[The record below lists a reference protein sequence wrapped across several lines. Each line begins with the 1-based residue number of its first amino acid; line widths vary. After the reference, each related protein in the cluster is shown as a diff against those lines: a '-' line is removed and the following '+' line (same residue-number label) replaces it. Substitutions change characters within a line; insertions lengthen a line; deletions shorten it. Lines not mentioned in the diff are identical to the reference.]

1 MILNWDN
8 SLSVGNDN
16 IDNQHK
22 ELFYRLNKL
31 LEAMKE
37 GQGKSEVINTLDF
50 LEVYVIKHFNYE
62 EEIQKKN
69 KYPKFNVQHK
79 QHEEFKNELKE
90 LRRVF
95 ETTGISSLFVIN
107 TQQKMVKWCKDHIMN
122 SDMELGEYLTK
133 NTKESILKS
142 FL

>member
-37 GQGKSEVINTLDF
+37 GKGKSEVINTLDF

-62 EEIQKKN
+62 EEIQKEK
-69 KYPKFNVQHK
+69 
-79 QHEEFKNELKE
+79 
-90 LRRVF
+90 
-95 ETTGISSLFVIN
+95 
-107 TQQKMVKWCKDHIMN
+107 
-122 SDMELGEYLTK
+122 
-133 NTKESILKS
+133 
-142 FL
+142 

>member
-8 SLSVGNDN
+8 SFSVGEKN

-31 LEAMKE
+31 LESMK
-37 GQGKSEVINTLDF
+37 QGKGKNEVINTLDF
-50 LEVYVIKHFNYE
+50 LEEYVIKHFEYE

-69 KYPKFNVQHK
+69 NYPKFNVQHK
-79 QHEEFKNELKE
+79 QHEEFKKELKE
-90 LRRVF
+90 LRKVF
-95 ETTGISSLFVIN
+95 ETTGVSSLFVIN

-122 SDMELGEYLTK
+122 LDMELGE
-133 NTKESILKS
+133 
-142 FL
+142 FLMNKIK